1 MNTEDLCNAHG
12 ITVYQVGDVYGNA
25 PPEVLKKYFV
35 AVTCGD
41 FPGIAIDALPLCDT
55 EAAAYELA
63 AHQLL
68 NQGTRCDE
76 P

>member
-1 MNTEDLCNAHG
+1 MNIADLCNAAG
-12 ITVYQVGDVYGNA
+12 IVVYQVGDVYDNA
-25 PPEVLKKYFV
+25 PPAILGKYFI
-35 AVTCGD
+35 AVTCGN